1 MNFIFNETPKR
12 GAVQMVKFTRG
23 WMDGKDLD
31 FIVDEIGQWFLI
43 NGIEPPRVAK
53 DWSGVGL
60 KVPPNTGSVAIKNY
74 TGLSIGQFFQ
84 YFKNGKVVEKGN
96 YTKMTPERL
105 KEHGITLISKVNKA
119 LTIICDNCMVEQ
131 PLHFDVAVDLIKR
144 GQQYC
149 STCNGNTGKSKPLS
163 YYQDK
168 FKDLKDFKII
178 SFQDGSADRFIVQH
192 LKCNNTQGVSFTHL
206 NHTIK
211 DRLNCIHCN
220 SNPGNFNTT
229 QIEINQHTFRSK
241 IEYDIYV
248 KLVDIIGSDNINIE
262 PLYQTL
268 GIETARKFR
277 ADFYIPKLDLILEVT
292 SSKNRDIKYNANLK
306 EKLSLLDLQN
316 RNYAFITSVEEL
328 EDIVHK

>member
-1 MNFIFNETPKR
+1 
-12 GAVQMVKFTRG
+12 MVKFTRG
-23 WMDGKDLD
+23 WMEGKDLD
-31 FIVDEIGQWFLI
+31 FIVDEIEEWYSTR
-43 NGIEPPRVAK
+43 GIEPPRVAK
-53 DWSGVGL
+53 DWSGVGTR
-60 KVPPNTGSVAIKNY
+60 VPPNTGSVAIKNY

-84 YFKNGKVVEKGN
+84 YFKYGKIVEKCN

-105 KEHGITLISKVNKA
+105 KLHGITLVSKVHKA
-119 LTIICDNCMVEQ
+119 LTVVCDKCGITQSM
-131 PLHFDVAVDLIKR
+131 HFDVAVDLIKR

-149 STCNGNTGKSKPLS
+149 STCNGNTGKSKPIS
-163 YYQDK
+163 YYKDK
-168 FKDLKDFKII
+168 FKDLKDFKLI
-178 SFQDGSADRFIVQH
+178 SFQEGTTDRFIVQH
-192 LKCNNTQGVSFTHL
+192 LHCGKTQSVSFTHL
-206 NHTIK
+206 NHTIN

-220 SNPGNFNTT
+220 SNPGNFTTT
-229 QIEINQHTFRSK
+229 QIEIDGHTFRSK

-248 KLVDIIGSDNINIE
+248 KLVDIIGSDNITIE

-268 GIETARKFR
+268 GIETTRKFR
-277 ADFYIPKLDLILEVT
+277 ADFYIPKLDLIIEVT